1 MDSKEIFSSG
11 NMKSNNITDEE
22 LVSLVSSWWEREGQ
36 HIYPW
41 GILKDLNGNVLYNF
55 GGTKENN
62 TTIYEDGN

>member
-1 MDSKEIFSSG
+1 
-11 NMKSNNITDEE
+11 MKSNNITDEE

-36 HIYPW
+36 YIYPW

-62 TTIYEDGN
+62 TTIYENGN